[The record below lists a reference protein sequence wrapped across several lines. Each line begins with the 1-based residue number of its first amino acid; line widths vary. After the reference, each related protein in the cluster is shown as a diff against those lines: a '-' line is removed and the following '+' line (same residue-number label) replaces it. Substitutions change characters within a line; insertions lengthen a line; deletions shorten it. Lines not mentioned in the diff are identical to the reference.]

1 MRASARAS
9 LERGTLGGLAVQGT
23 RLSRISR
30 WYPGVAGVV
39 RDDHLSSDEEIGDG
53 VASTPPSGS
62 WTDPFLQVRQLVFL
76 ARAEYTRL

>member
-1 MRASARAS
+1 M
-9 LERGTLGGLAVQGT
+9 LLGG
-23 RLSRISR
+23 SRMVEPGGMRTLHRQAAEILVPDWRER
-30 WYPGVAGVV
+30 WRAP
-39 RDDHLSSDEEIGDG
+39 HGDG